1 MYPNEETNTFESK
14 MKKMEFYGN
23 VYAYYLSVRKV
34 RLEDAERI
42 SAKSLELRPGEASF
56 LDTYGWIF
64 YQQGKFEKA
73 KELIELAIVKNG
85 QNADATLY
93 EHLGDVYFKLINESK
108 ALENWKIAL
117 SKDPKNEQIIKK
129 IKTKQIDE

>member
-1 MYPNEETNTFESK
+1 
-14 MKKMEFYGN
+14 
-23 VYAYYLSVRKV
+23 
-34 RLEDAERI
+34 
-42 SAKSLELRPGEASF
+42 
-56 LDTYGWIF
+56 
-64 YQQGKFEKA
+64 
-73 KELIELAIVKNG
+73 VKNG

-93 EHLGDVYFKLINESK
+93 EHLGDVYFKLKNESK